1 MTLQHTMLIWRKC
14 HQTRFMVMIP
24 LLNGKH
30 TLNVFH
36 DHKYDED
43 SGNWG
48 SSTLVKEEG
57 RRTLVFLSGFF
68 ALGSF
73 DSLRE
78 NDTPNENHVNLYI
91 WVYTI

>member
-43 SGNWG
+43 NGNWG

-73 DSLRE
+73 DNPRE
-78 NDTPNENHVNLYI
+78 NDTPNETHVNLYI